1 MVFHREISASWIS
14 GGKFVVPFEFGTQSD
29 QVVSLKKC
37 AAMPVSLSPCFVTI
51 TGFILSCVRKQRSL
65 FGSGCSWFEIE
76 VYYLYPN
83 MFTIWQLPMLSQEW
97 IKDVGLIPVAV
108 ICITEVALQ
117 LSTSV
122 GTARIDC
129 CLFLSQ
135 ISSLQ
140 ELNPMFAKVD
150 FKFPL
155 FPEDVVSNC
164 RMILTA
170 KNWGSVLF
178 LLFTWPHKP
187 CC

>member
-14 GGKFVVPFEFGTQSD
+14 GDKFVGLFELGTQSD
-29 QVVSLKKC
+29 RLLSLKNC
-37 AAMPVSLSPCFVTI
+37 AAMPVSPSSPCFITI
-51 TGFILSCVRKQRSL
+51 PSFILSCVRKQRSL
-65 FGSGCSWFEIE
+65 SESGCSWFEIE

-108 ICITEVALQ
+108 ICITEVAFQ
-117 LSTSV
+117 LSTSA
-122 GTARIDC
+122 GTTRIDC

-135 ISSLQ
+135 LSSLQ

-155 FPEDVVSNC
+155 FSEDVVSNC
-164 RMILTA
+164 RMILMA
-170 KNWGSVLF
+170 KSSGSVLF
-178 LLFTWPHKP
+178 SLFTS
-187 CC
+187 